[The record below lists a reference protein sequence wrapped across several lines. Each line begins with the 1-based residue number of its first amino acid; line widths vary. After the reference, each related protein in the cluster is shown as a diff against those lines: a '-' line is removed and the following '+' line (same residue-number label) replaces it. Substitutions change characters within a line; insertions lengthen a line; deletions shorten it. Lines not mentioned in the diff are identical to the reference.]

1 MLIDSRLEFSNNQI
15 VTGSNPVAS
24 TNQLPVPKNLGA
36 GRPVFVIGQLGAA
49 QAAALTISLET
60 ADTGAM
66 TGAQSV
72 ASVVIPAGSPAGSRF
87 VIGVPLS
94 NKAFV
99 QTKYSG
105 ACTVSAWLSDQE
117 PMSWSAHPGVA

>member
-1 MLIDSRLEFSNNQI
+1 MLIDSRLEFSNNQA
-15 VTGSNPVAS
+15 VTGNNAAAS

-49 QAAALTISLET
+49 QAAALTVSLET

-66 TGAQSV
+66 TGAASV
-72 ASVVIPAGSPAGSRF
+72 ASVTIPAGSPAGSRF
-87 VIGVPLS
+87 VIGVPLA

-99 QTKYSG
+99 QLKYSG

-117 PMSWSAHPGVA
+117 PVSWSAHTGVV